1 MDKLSFPIIKVD
13 DNIVRLHVNLA
24 IYAKEAINA
33 VCYKYTGLCYA
44 HQDLSKEDKNILV
57 VTLEGKEEM
66 QDISLIGKQ
75 FCNDLI
81 DQQVRFETESKYGYI
96 RDLIVEQAFKP
107 VNK

>member
-1 MDKLSFPIIKVD
+1 MDTLSFPIIKVD
-13 DNIVRLHVNLA
+13 EKIVQLQVDLA
-24 IYAKEAINA
+24 LYAKEAVNA
-33 VCYKYTGLCYA
+33 VCYKYTGVCYA
-44 HQDLSKEDKNILV
+44 HQSLSNEDKNILV
-57 VTLEGKEEM
+57 VTLESKEAFLDM
-66 QDISLIGKQ
+66 SIIGKQ